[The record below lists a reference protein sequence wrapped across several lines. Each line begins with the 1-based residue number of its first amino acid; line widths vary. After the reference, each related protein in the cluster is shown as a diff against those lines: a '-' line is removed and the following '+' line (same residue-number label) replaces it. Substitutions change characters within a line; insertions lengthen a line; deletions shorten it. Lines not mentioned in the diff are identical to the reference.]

1 MLCFKLIILY
11 NISTC
16 NGSAKSR
23 RYTGR
28 SERQKQREQDHIKR
42 NDMKRD
48 DMEYVYILKC
58 GDGSLY
64 TGWTNDIKKRFTA
77 HCAGKG
83 AKYTRG
89 RGPLTLV
96 HLEVFN
102 DRTEAQRREASIK
115 KLTRAAKLLLVSGG
129 SEKDAEEI
137 IRQVNGDAIQDQR

>member
-1 MLCFKLIILY
+1 
-11 NISTC
+11 
-16 NGSAKSR
+16 
-23 RYTGR
+23 
-28 SERQKQREQDHIKR
+28 
-42 NDMKRD
+42 
-48 DMEYVYILKC
+48 MEYVYILKC

-64 TGWTNDIKKRFTA
+64 TGWTNDIKKRFAA